1 MNIKDNI
8 LLSQDEIDKLDFTK
22 LNGLIPAIIIDVNT
36 EQVLMLG
43 FMNNESLQ
51 KTIETNLVT
60 FFSRTRNSLWTKGE
74 TSGNYLHLDKILV
87 DCDKDSLLIYASP
100 EGNTCH
106 LGNYS
111 CFNLERKEKIDF
123 LFELEKI
130 IKERKNTLPENSYTA
145 RLFKEGK
152 DRIIQKVGEEAIET
166 VIAAK
171 NNSQERIINETSD
184 LIFHLLVMLSEL
196 NIPFNE
202 IVNCLKERHK

>member
-1 MNIKDNI
+1 MNFNSNFI
-8 LLSQDEIDKLDFTK
+8 LNKNDIEKLNFDK

-43 FMNNESLQ
+43 FMNKESLQ

-74 TSGNYLHLDKILV
+74 TSGNYLHLEKILA
-87 DCDKDSLLIYASP
+87 DCDNDSLLIYANP

-106 LGNYS
+106 LKNYS
-111 CFNLERKEKIDF
+111 CFNIERKENYNF

-130 IKERKNTLPENSYTA
+130 INERKKNLPENSYTA
-145 RLFKEGK
+145 KLFKEGK

-166 VIAAK
+166 VIASK
-171 NNSQERIINETSD
+171 NDSRERMINETSD
-184 LIFHLLVMLSEL
+184 LIYHLLVLLAEL

-202 IVNCLKERHK
+202 IIDCLKERHK